1 MTQFEILGST
11 DPFLKVHFSQGES
24 IFAEGAMAAMDD
36 VIDLTGRARGG
47 MLKSIAR
54 AAVTGGVL
62 HAGSDRRARS
72 RFDAPR
78 PRPRGGAGARLDSDS
93 WSLTDG
99 AFLCADHDLEIATR
113 RNKSISASFFGGTGG
128 FFIMTVSGTGKL
140 AVSAIG
146 AIQEMAVPPD
156 GELVVD
162 SGHVVAWPSTLE
174 MKASLTTKQGSGLLG
189 KVVGSVKTGEG
200 VVLRFRGNGR
210 VLVSSR
216 AQPFIGWLSSRLPG
230 KGDPAPDCQSR
241 TQAGWSDL
249 LPTGS
254 TQPP

>member
-24 IFAEGAMAAMDD
+24 IFAEGGAMAAMDD

-54 AAVTGGVL
+54 AAVTGESFFMQEATAERGPGSMLLAPGYPGEVRVL
-62 HAGSDRRARS
+62 E
-72 RFDAPR
+72 
-78 PRPRGGAGARLDSDS
+78 LDSDS

-216 AQPFIGWLSSRLPG
+216 AQPAFIGWLSSRLPG
-230 KGDPAPDCQSR
+230 KG
-241 TQAGWSDL
+241 
-249 LPTGS
+249 
-254 TQPP
+254 

>member
-24 IFAEGAMAAMDD
+24 IFAEGGAMAAMDD

-54 AAVTGGVL
+54 AAVTGESFFMQEATAERGPGSMLLAPGYPGEVRVL
-62 HAGSDRRARS
+62 E
-72 RFDAPR
+72 
-78 PRPRGGAGARLDSDS
+78 LDSDS

-174 MKASLTTKQGSGLLG
+174 MKASLTTRQGSGLLG

-216 AQPFIGWLSSRLPG
+216 AQPAFIGWLSSRLPG
-230 KGDPAPDCQSR
+230 KG
-241 TQAGWSDL
+241 
-249 LPTGS
+249 
-254 TQPP
+254 

>member
-24 IFAEGAMAAMDD
+24 IFAEGGAMAAMDD

-54 AAVTGGVL
+54 AAVTGESFFMQEATAERGPGSMLLAPGYPGEVRVL
-62 HAGSDRRARS
+62 E
-72 RFDAPR
+72 
-78 PRPRGGAGARLDSDS
+78 LDSDS

-216 AQPFIGWLSSRLPG
+216 AQPAFIGWLSSRLPSSG
-230 KGDPAPDCQSR
+230 
-241 TQAGWSDL
+241 
-249 LPTGS
+249 
-254 TQPP
+254 

>member
-24 IFAEGAMAAMDD
+24 IFAEGGAMAAMDD

-54 AAVTGGVL
+54 AAVTGESFYMQEATAERGPGSMLLAPGYPGEVRVL
-62 HAGSDRRARS
+62 E
-72 RFDAPR
+72 
-78 PRPRGGAGARLDSDS
+78 LDSDS

-216 AQPFIGWLSSRLPG
+216 AQPAFIGWLSSRLPG
-230 KGDPAPDCQSR
+230 KG
-241 TQAGWSDL
+241 
-249 LPTGS
+249 
-254 TQPP
+254 

>member
-24 IFAEGAMAAMDD
+24 IFAEGGAMAAMDD
-36 VIDLTGRARGG
+36 VIDLTGKARGG

-54 AAVTGGVL
+54 AAVTGESFFMQEATAERGPGSMLLAPGYPGEVRVL
-62 HAGSDRRARS
+62 E
-72 RFDAPR
+72 
-78 PRPRGGAGARLDSDS
+78 LDSDS

-162 SGHVVAWPSTLE
+162 SGHVVAWPSTLD
-174 MKASLTTKQGSGLLG
+174 MKASLTTRQGSGLLG

-216 AQPFIGWLSSRLPG
+216 AQPAFIGWLSSRLPG
-230 KGDPAPDCQSR
+230 KG
-241 TQAGWSDL
+241 
-249 LPTGS
+249 
-254 TQPP
+254 